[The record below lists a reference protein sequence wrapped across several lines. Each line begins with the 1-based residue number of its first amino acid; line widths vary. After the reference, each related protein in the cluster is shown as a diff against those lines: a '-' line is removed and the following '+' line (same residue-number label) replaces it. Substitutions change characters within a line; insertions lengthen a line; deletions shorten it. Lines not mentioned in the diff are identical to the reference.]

1 MSLVLSFG
9 VLTGRGPDQ
18 TAASGGRRE
27 TRGLRRVCGRS
38 VADMERRH
46 RVVVV
51 GAGFGGLALIRSLD
65 GVPVDVVLVDSNNF
79 HTFQPLLYQVAT
91 AGLDGDDIAHPVRGI
106 VARQGGDIDVRLG
119 TVTGIDLDARTVHFA
134 DGPSVDYDELVL
146 AAGAVTATYGIPGV
160 AEHAF
165 GLKHLSDALELRA
178 HVLQQFERVSVDRSL
193 IDDGALNVVI
203 AGGGP
208 TGVELAGG
216 LVELFDRVLVK
227 DFPTLD
233 VRRARVVLVEPGD
246 RLLATF
252 SPRLSGM
259 ARRTL
264 AGRGVEVVLG
274 AGVAGTDAKV
284 VELTDGRRIPVGT
297 LVWTAGITA
306 SPLARQVAE
315 RLGPEALTRGGRIVV
330 GPQLTIPGH
339 DEVFVVGDLAGATG
353 DDGELLPQVA
363 PVAMQA
369 GAFVG
374 SVIRARQEGT
384 TAARFRYRDKGS
396 MATIGRHAAVAQLP
410 GGIRLSGTPGWLAWL
425 GLHLVMLIGFR
436 NRVNVLVNWAWNYF
450 TYDRASRLIVGEPR
464 AVDERSQ
471 RRAPT
476 DQ

>member
-1 MSLVLSFG
+1 
-9 VLTGRGPDQ
+9 
-18 TAASGGRRE
+18 
-27 TRGLRRVCGRS
+27 
-38 VADMERRH
+38 MERRH

-51 GAGFGGLALIRSLD
+51 GAGFGGLALVKSLD

-91 AGLDGDDIAHPVRGI
+91 AGLDSDDIAHPVRGI
-106 VARQGGDIDVRLG
+106 VARQGGDVDVRLG
-119 TVTGIDLDARTVHFA
+119 TVTDIDLERRTVHFG
-134 DGPSVDYDELVL
+134 DGPPLDYDELVL

-165 GLKHLSDALELRA
+165 GLKQLTDALRLRA
-178 HVLQQFERVSVDRSL
+178 HVLQQFERASVDRSL
-193 IDDGALNVVI
+193 LDEGVLNFVI

-216 LVELFDRVLVK
+216 LVELFDRVLAK

-233 VRRARVVLVEPGD
+233 VRRARVGLVEPAD
-246 RLLATF
+246 RLLSTF
-252 SPRLSGM
+252 SPRLSAT

-264 AGRGVEVVLG
+264 ARRGVEVVLG
-274 AGVAGTDAKV
+274 VGVAGTDGKV

-306 SPLARQVAE
+306 SPLAQQIAA
-315 RLGPEALTRGGRIVV
+315 RLGPDALTRGGRIVV

-339 DEVFVVGDLAGATG
+339 DDVFVIGDLAGAT
-353 DDGELLPQVA
+353 DESGELLPQVA

-374 SVIRARQEGT
+374 EAIRARVDGGT
-384 TAARFRYRDKGS
+384 AGRFRYRDKGS

-410 GGIRLSGTPGWLAWL
+410 GGVRLSGTPGWLAWL
-425 GLHLVMLIGFR
+425 GLHLVMLVGFR
-436 NRVNVLVNWAWNYF
+436 NRVNVLVNWAWNYV
-450 TYDRASRLIVGEPR
+450 TYDRASRLIVGEP
-464 AVDERSQ
+464 
-471 RRAPT
+471 PT
-476 DQ
+476 DDGS